1 MTLPNA
7 ALLLRIYLGESEHAG
22 SHPLYETLVMRAR
35 DMGLAGATVLRG
47 PIGFGHSGKI
57 HTAKILDLSHNL
69 PLVLEIVD
77 TRPKVEAY
85 LDAVKDLLVSTLV
98 TVEKVRVIQYGQTKH
113 EFDI

>member
-22 SHPLYETLVMRAR
+22 SHPLYETLVMKAR
-35 DMGLAGATVLRG
+35 EMGLAGATVLRG
-47 PIGFGHSGKI
+47 PMGFGHSGKI
-57 HTAKILDLSHNL
+57 HSAKILDLSHNL
-69 PLVLEIVD
+69 PLILEIVD
-77 TRPKVEAY
+77 TRPKIEAY
-85 LDAVKDLLVSTLV
+85 LEAVGDLLVSTLV